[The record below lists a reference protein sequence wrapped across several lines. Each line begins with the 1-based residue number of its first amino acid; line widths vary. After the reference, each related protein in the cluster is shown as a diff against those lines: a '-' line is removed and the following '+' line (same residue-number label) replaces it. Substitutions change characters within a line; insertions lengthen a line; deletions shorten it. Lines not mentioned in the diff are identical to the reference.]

1 MAEEEKVDTKELE
14 LASDGRSKEAF
25 DDLEARRNEL
35 SKLYGKKM
43 FSRASLGSH
52 MGIPGPTIQR
62 IERVTAKTS
71 AYELEQLETA
81 LNELERVAIE
91 EAAEAADDESAE

>member
-14 LASDGRSKEAF
+14 LASDGRSKEDF

-43 FSRASLGSH
+43 FSRASLGAH

-62 IERVTAKTS
+62 IERATAKTS

-81 LNELERVAIE
+81 LNELERAAI